1 MNLSA
6 VILAGGKSS
15 RMGRDKARLEMDGRP
30 MLARQIQLAR
40 ETGAAKVF
48 VSGHAERDYLEFG
61 CPVLFDRLS
70 DAGPLAGIERALTE
84 ISSSWLLVL
93 AVDMPNL
100 TPAILQQMAK
110 RGAGTTGVIPRVN
123 GRIEPLAA
131 IYPKA
136 ASCLALALL
145 DDERHAATTFAEL
158 CVGSGLAR
166 FHDLPAGAA
175 GFFASCNTPS
185 DLLPSTVTQ
194 C

>member
-6 VILAGGKSS
+6 VILAGGRSS
-15 RMGRDKARLEMDGRP
+15 RMGRDKARLELGGRP
-30 MLARQIQLAR
+30 LLARQIQLAR
-40 ETGAAKVF
+40 EAGAAKVF

-61 CPVLFDRLS
+61 CPVLFDRS
-70 DAGPLAGIERALTE
+70 ADAGPLAGIERALTE

-100 TPAILQQMAK
+100 TPAILQQLAG

-136 ASCLALALL
+136 ASRLALTLL
-145 DDERHAATTFAEL
+145 DDGRHAATTFAEL
-158 CVGSGLAR
+158 CVESGLAG
-166 FHDLPAGAA
+166 FHDLPADAA

-185 DLLPSTVTQ
+185 DLRVPIMTQ